1 MRLTRDAYM
10 MALAQVA
17 AAQTTCRR
25 RAVGCVLTDIRGV
38 VLAIAYNGVA
48 SGLAHC
54 TEGHACAGSELPTG
68 QDSCEAVHAEQNALL
83 QCANSQTIHSAYV
96 TLSPCKSCLKL
107 LINTSCKR
115 IIVAREWDD
124 PWPKQQWLKLG
135 REWIVLGV
143 TS

>member
-1 MRLTRDAYM
+1 MRVTRDAYAM
-10 MALAQVA
+10 SLAYVA
-17 AAQTTCRR
+17 TRQTTCCR
-25 RAVGCVLTDIRGV
+25 RAVGCVLMNERGMI
-38 VLAIAYNGVA
+38 LAIAYNGVA
-48 SGLAHC
+48 SGLPHC
-54 TEGHACAGSELPTG
+54 IDDQPCEGHDLPAG

-83 QCANSQTIHSAYV
+83 QCADSQAIHTAYI

-115 IIVAREWDD
+115 IVVAKEWSD

-143 TS
+143 AS